1 MVRDWR
7 RQVMRLDDRQ
17 WAGLLLFVGIAQFAI
32 IGLTVAESVYPNYS
46 VSQNYI
52 SDLGVGPAALIFD
65 PSIILVGLV
74 VLATAWFLLR
84 AFRDRILSI
93 VVALAGVGAIA
104 VGVFTEDFG
113 VIHSL
118 VSLWTFV
125 FIAVSA
131 IMAMRVVRPPF
142 QYVTVIL
149 GVLSL
154 IALGLYISK
163 TYAGL
168 GPGGME
174 RMIVWPILVWGLA
187 FGGYL
192 FGVSTTPTGPSSGP

>member
-1 MVRDWR
+1 MFPDSR
-7 RQVMRLDDRQ
+7 RRPTHFDDRQ
-17 WAGLLLFVGIAQFAI
+17 WAGMLLFVGIAQFAI
-32 IGLTVAESVYPNYS
+32 IGLTVAESVYPGYS
-46 VSQNYI
+46 VSTNYI

-65 PSIILVGLV
+65 PSIIVVGLV
-74 VLATAWFLLR
+74 VLATAWFLYR

-113 VIHSL
+113 VIHPL
-118 VSLWTFV
+118 VSLWTFI
-125 FIAVSA
+125 FIALSA
-131 IMAMRVVRPPF
+131 ILATRVVRPPF
-142 QYVTVIL
+142 QYISVIL

-192 FGVSTTPTGPSSGP
+192 FAMPPSPSGASPAH

>member
-1 MVRDWR
+1 
-7 RQVMRLDDRQ
+7 MRFDDRQ

-32 IGLTVAESVYPNYS
+32 IGLTVAESVYPGYS

-84 AFRDRILSI
+84 AFKDRLVSI

-118 VSLWTFV
+118 VSLWTFI
-125 FIAVSA
+125 FIALSA
-131 IMAMRVVRPPF
+131 ILAMRIVRPPF
-142 QYVTVIL
+142 QYISVLL
-149 GVLSL
+149 GLLSL
-154 IALGLYISK
+154 AALGLYISK
-163 TYAGL
+163 TYLGL

-174 RMIVWPILVWGLA
+174 RMIVWPVLAWGLA

-192 FGVSTTPTGPSSGP
+192 FASSPSASGTSVTP

>member
-1 MVRDWR
+1 MVPNSR
-7 RQVMRLDDRQ
+7 RRLMRLDDRQ
-17 WAGLLLFVGIAQFAI
+17 WAGLLLFVGIAKSAVM
-32 IGLTVAESVYPNYS
+32 GLTVVESGYQNCS
-46 VSQNYI
+46 VSKNYI

-65 PSIILVGLV
+65 PSIIVVGLA

-125 FIAVSA
+125 FIALSA
-131 IMAMRVVRPPF
+131 ILAMRVVRPPF
-142 QYVTVIL
+142 QYISIIL

-168 GPGGME
+168 
-174 RMIVWPILVWGLA
+174 
-187 FGGYL
+187 
-192 FGVSTTPTGPSSGP
+192 

>member
-1 MVRDWR
+1 
-7 RQVMRLDDRQ
+7 MRLDARQ
-17 WAGLLLFVGIAQFAI
+17 WAGLLLFVGIAQFAV

-65 PSIILVGLV
+65 PSIIVVGLA

-125 FIAVSA
+125 FIALSA
-131 IMAMRVVRPPF
+131 ILAMRVVRPPF
-142 QYVTVIL
+142 QYISIIL

-174 RMIVWPILVWGLA
+174 PMIVWAVLVSGLG

-192 FGVSTTPTGPSSGP
+192 VGLSSFPTAASAPG